1 MPPLL
6 TSVPSFVDP
15 AKTSASK
22 RSAPTS
28 YTLATEPSASLTVVT
43 KARAGSASSGPVGVV
58 GEDSGGTKGGTAG
71 ATHVGRSL
79 VLVLVLVVYGDELE
93 ATEPISAH
101 SADNAMNHRKS
112 PHNLINR
119 TWSQPPRVPLGDVTG
134 QPQTVLIPAARPP
147 RPPGP
152 GTFDHVAGF
161 RIGRGRD
168 NNRAPQ
174 QPPRQ
179 QPYGQQ
185 QPPQAPYGQQPY
197 PPQQQWPQQPAAG
210 GHGEPEY
217 FDPYGQQQPPPQAQQ
232 QPPYGHGGGGGG
244 SYANDNPGHTQVF
257 AYGEDP
263 YGQGATY
270 QAGAAAAA
278 PTGPRLPWKELLRG
292 IVMRPGPTFH
302 QMRDYAV
309 WGPALI
315 VTFLY
320 GLLAVFGF
328 DDARADVMKAT
339 LANAVP
345 IVLSAGVAFV
355 VCGLLLGVVTH
366 TLARQLGGDGA
377 WQPTVG
383 LSMLVMS
390 ITDAPR
396 LVFAVFLGGDNM
408 FVQVL
413 GWATWVAAG
422 ALFTSLVSKSHD
434 LPWPKALGASAIQL
448 VALLSIIKLGTL

>member
-1 MPPLL
+1 M
-6 TSVPSFVDP
+6 
-15 AKTSASK
+15 
-22 RSAPTS
+22 
-28 YTLATEPSASLTVVT
+28 
-43 KARAGSASSGPVGVV
+43 
-58 GEDSGGTKGGTAG
+58 
-71 ATHVGRSL
+71 
-79 VLVLVLVVYGDELE
+79 
-93 ATEPISAH
+93 
-101 SADNAMNHRKS
+101 
-112 PHNLINR
+112 
-119 TWSQPPRVPLGDVTG
+119 
-134 QPQTVLIPAARPP
+134 
-147 RPPGP
+147 
-152 GTFDHVAGF
+152 AGF

-185 QPPQAPYGQQPY
+185 QPQQAPYGQQPY

-217 FDPYGQQQPPPQAQQ
+217 FDPYGQQQPPPRAQQ
-232 QPPYGHGGGGGG
+232 QPPYDHGGGGG

-257 AYGEDP
+257 AFGEDP
-263 YGQGATY
+263 YSQGATY
-270 QAGAAAAA
+270 HAGAAAAA
-278 PTGPRLPWKELLRG
+278 PMGPRLPWKELLRG
-292 IVMRPGPTFH
+292 IVMRPGPTFL

-315 VTFLY
+315 VTFVY
-320 GLLAVFGF
+320 GLLAVFGL
-328 DDARADVMKAT
+328 DDARKDVMKAT

-345 IVLSAGVAFV
+345 VVLSAGVAFV
-355 VCGLLLGVVTH
+355 VFGLILGAVTH

-396 LVFAVFLGGDNM
+396 LLFAVFLGGNNM

-448 VALLSIIKLGTL
+448 VAVLSLIKLGTL